1 MESIKFV
8 AIAFSISFLII
19 IFITSDRLRRET
31 FEVLNHKIGKSG
43 KIKVINVFIILI
55 SIIIILICEQR
66 IYNLT
71 ILNKIIKKREEAQ
84 KTIVVQDVEEVEEN
98 HEEE

>member
-66 IYNLT
+66 IYKLT